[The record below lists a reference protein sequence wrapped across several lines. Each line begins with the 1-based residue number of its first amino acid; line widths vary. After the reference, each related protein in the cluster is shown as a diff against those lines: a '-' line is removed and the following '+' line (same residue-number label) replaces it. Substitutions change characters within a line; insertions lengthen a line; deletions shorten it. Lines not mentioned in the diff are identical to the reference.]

1 MTKATVNLSTANK
14 GANKSAAKTAAKT
27 AVKSTTKAATKAA
40 LKVPLKVPLKADPSA
55 QVELRPDAAPVLS
68 PGLAL
73 APVMDLLCTHF
84 VLTLTLRQAGKF
96 NLRRDWNSL
105 LSLVARHFVWPAPV
119 LKRLRVYLAHRC
131 KGNALWKGHERL
143 SDAAFIE
150 RYGVW
155 RGAYEEGT
163 LFFYIDEYIKD
174 SPKDLLAVLGVSCD
188 WVAQRLKKESTLVEK
203 NIDALAG
210 LMQLN
215 PAERALLLYGTLAR
229 YQRDLRGLLVEFK
242 VSNAQEAHAALA
254 AVAGVEATEV
264 GEALRAGSRLERIG
278 MVENLISEQNIT
290 DLADLMKVSDQLPPV
305 LMREYRAPGELMA
318 VFTRPVPKSEL
329 QASDFSFVQ
338 ADADVLTALLRNAT
352 QRKEPGVNVL
362 LYGPPGTGK
371 TELAKVCAA
380 AAGLQLYEVEYA
392 DRDGN
397 SLSGRDRYRSLQIS
411 QVFLKASGQVALLF
425 DEVEDVFPPISSEA
439 AQLIARLDAD
449 AAPSS
454 GASVNGKAWVNQILE
469 TNPVPVIW
477 VTNRIEQIDPAFRRR
492 FQYHLLLKS
501 PPPGARES
509 IVRRTLGEVPVSP
522 GFIAKLAERKEL
534 TPAQIRTAVRF
545 ARLAQS
551 DTPTPPSPVG
561 EATEPAST
569 PVTTALVDTTSEA
582 SVVALAESA
591 AQASPFELLI
601 ERQLANADKAL
612 GGNRNPRERGARRVV
627 TDYDLSLLNVDS
639 RFEIPR
645 IVEAL
650 SRRGHGTL
658 CFHGAPGTG
667 KTALA
672 EHIARALGRPLMVR
686 QTSDI
691 ASKYVGE
698 TEQNMAKM
706 FEEASAEGAV
716 LLLDE
721 ADSFLRS
728 RRLAERN
735 YEITEVNEMLQGME
749 RFAGVFICTTNLFE
763 ELDEAALRRF
773 TFKVRFQPLTAEQRV
788 RMFEAEALGGR
799 AAELTDE
806 HRSRLAAMDLL
817 VPGDFAAVQRQVEIL
832 AETLTA
838 DEFLLQLEAE
848 HRVKPEVRQRRG
860 IGFQR

>member
-1 MTKATVNLSTANK
+1 MARSL
-14 GANKSAAKTAAKT
+14 
-27 AVKSTTKAATKAA
+27 
-40 LKVPLKVPLKADPSA
+40 ADSRC
-55 QVELRPDAAPVLS
+55 LLS
-68 PGLAL
+68 PGLAET
-73 APVMDLLCTHF
+73 PVMDALCSHF
-84 VLTLTLRQAGKF
+84 VLTLTLRQAGRF

-105 LSLVARHFVWPAPV
+105 LSLVGRHLVWPQPV
-119 LKRLRVYLAHRC
+119 LARVRGFLRQRC
-131 KGNALWKGHERL
+131 KGNAQWKGHEAL
-143 SDAAFIE
+143 SDEAFLQ
-150 RYGVW
+150 RHGPW
-155 RGAYEEGT
+155 RGPYEEGT

-174 SPKDLLAVLGVSCD
+174 APKDLLTVLGTTCE
-188 WVAQRLKKESTLVEK
+188 WLARRLKKESTLVQK

-210 LMQLN
+210 LLQLN

-242 VSNAQEAHAALA
+242 VSNAQEAYAAIA
-254 AVAGVEATEV
+254 AVAGVEAGDV
-264 GEALRAGSRLERIG
+264 ADALRAGSRLERIG
-278 MVENLISEQNIT
+278 MIENLISEQNIT
-290 DLADLMKVSDQLPPV
+290 DLADLMKVSEQLPPV

-329 QASDFSFVQ
+329 QPTDFAFVE
-338 ADADVLTALLRNAT
+338 DDVQVMTSLLKNAAL
-352 QRKEPGVNVL
+352 RKEPGVNVL

-380 AAGLQLYEVEYA
+380 AAGLSLYEVENA

-411 QVFLKASGQVALLF
+411 QVFLKASPDVALLF

-439 AQLIARLDAD
+439 AQLIARLDSAD
-449 AAPSS
+449 AAAGGMSS
-454 GASVNGKAWVNQILE
+454 SVSGKAWVNQILE

-501 PPPGARES
+501 PPPGAREGL
-509 IVRRTLGEVPVSP
+509 VTRALAGVPVGE
-522 GFIAKLAERKEL
+522 GFIAKLTERRAL

-551 DTPTPPSPVG
+551 ED
-561 EATEPAST
+561 AEPAAASAT
-569 PVTTALVDTTSEA
+569 FEA
-582 SVVALAESA
+582 
-591 AQASPFELLI
+591 LI
-601 ERQLANADKAL
+601 ERQLVNADKAL
-612 GGNRNPRERGARRVV
+612 GGARPERGARVVV
-627 TDYDLSLLNVDS
+627 TEYDLTLLNIES
-639 RFEIPR
+639 RFEVPR
-645 IVEAL
+645 IVQAL
-650 SRRGHGTL
+650 QRRSHGTL

-672 EHIARALGRPLMVR
+672 EHIAQALQRPLMIR

-698 TEQNMAKM
+698 TEQNMARM
-706 FEEASAEGAV
+706 FEEASSEGAV

-773 TFKVRFQPLTAEQRV
+773 TFKVRFSPLLAEQRV
-788 RMFEAEALGGR
+788 RMFTAEALGG
-799 AAELTDE
+799 D
-806 HRSRLAAMDLL
+806 RSRLTAEQGARLALLDQL

-832 AETLTA
+832 GERLQP
-838 DEFLLQLEAE
+838 DEFLSQLEGE

-860 IGFQR
+860 IGFTR